1 MVEMRLG
8 AIVPATEPD
17 FSCCDS
23 LFGGEM
29 PCKGRPRPRRRVCF
43 FLTPTEPSLTHCGS
57 RTRETSHARQGTF
70 VQPECIP
77 KPSRKHPL
85 EIQDLSAEEF
95 PERAQA
101 PTDVG
106 VHWAEK
112 LRRRVVA
119 HWNGVRRQAMVET
132 RLGAIVPATEPD
144 FSCCD
149 SLFGGERPC
158 KGLPR
163 PRRRVCFFLTPTE
176 PSLTHCGSRTR
187 ETSHARQ
194 GTFVQPECIPKPS
207 RKRPLEIQDLSAEE
221 FPESLYALDSTTI
234 DLCLS
239 LFPWAKFRKHK
250 AAVKMHTLL
259 DLHGNIPTFI

>member
-77 KPSRKHPL
+77 KPSRKRPL

-95 PERAQA
+95 PERRRGHGEARSFFSVASASLWDMLQLGQTSEA
-101 PTDVG
+101 SGRHTPPRLKRVSIASNELPAVRRG
-106 VHWAEK
+106 RPLVH
-112 LRRRVVA
+112 RRVD
-119 HWNGVRRQAMVET
+119 
-132 RLGAIVPATEPD
+132 LG
-144 FSCCD
+144 
-149 SLFGGERPC
+149 
-158 KGLPR
+158 
-163 PRRRVCFFLTPTE
+163 
-176 PSLTHCGSRTR
+176 RT
-187 ETSHARQ
+187 
-194 GTFVQPECIPKPS
+194 
-207 RKRPLEIQDLSAEE
+207 
-221 FPESLYALDSTTI
+221 
-234 DLCLS
+234 
-239 LFPWAKFRKHK
+239 
-250 AAVKMHTLL
+250 
-259 DLHGNIPTFI
+259 